1 MVLDAVDGITAH
13 DAHIAAYALDSGRA
27 LVVAVNKWD
36 GLDSYERSRAD
47 IDIERKFRFLSW
59 ARFVHISAKKKNGL
73 NHLMRAVREAYDAS
87 FAKLPTPK
95 LTRALLE
102 ATAQQL
108 PARSGRVRPKL
119 RYAHQGGQNPP
130 VIVIHGNSLEAVSE
144 SYKRYLEGFFRD
156 KFNLAGTPLRL
167 EMKTS
172 KNPYAKKVG

>member
-1 MVLDAVDGITAH
+1 
-13 DAHIAAYALDSGRA
+13 
-27 LVVAVNKWD
+27 
-36 GLDSYERSRAD
+36 
-47 IDIERKFRFLSW
+47 
-59 ARFVHISAKKKNGL
+59 
-73 NHLMRAVREAYDAS
+73 MRAVREAYDAS

-108 PARSGRVRPKL
+108 PARAGRVRPKL

-144 SYKRYLEGFFRD
+144 SYKRFFRD

-172 KNPYAKKVG
+172 KNPYAKKVS

>member
-1 MVLDAVDGITAH
+1 M
-13 DAHIAAYALDSGRA
+13 
-27 LVVAVNKWD
+27 
-36 GLDSYERSRAD
+36 
-47 IDIERKFRFLSW
+47 
-59 ARFVHISAKKKNGL
+59 
-73 NHLMRAVREAYDAS
+73 
-87 FAKLPTPK
+87 
-95 LTRALLE
+95 E